1 MARTGF
7 LRGEQPETG
16 IPKVGT
22 KAMSDMSQRRR
33 STKGSASGNRQASA
47 TGAGSSQPT
56 NGSPGGNSWLDRVK
70 ASAEIA
76 GGEDV
81 GGPFYDSGAAHDEI
95 EAETDVNENSSQA
108 SLPWDTG
115 EAGDAEGHEDS
126 AVHEEPP
133 VVIVDADSISRE
145 PAASSFSDE
154 SAAGFQETVGQSW
167 SMGRGDPFEARHPGS
182 DSIPEQ
188 TPGPAIESTVGLS
201 IGRLRAAA
209 LEMARRD
216 AEAGLPTLDSE
227 GRFESE
233 QELRD
238 RCLSL
243 FRDWTAR
250 QRDRLNGRV
259 AEVEGRITETAGTIG
274 LNIDRFERVTTEL
287 FRLKKRQEVNR
298 SLVESTLDRQAA
310 AQGDA
315 ADADVKAEKGE
326 KEEGRAFKT
335 HWYALAITFL
345 GIVEFLANAPVF
357 GALLPRDPLTEQ
369 QIRYVA
375 ETSEGWAAG
384 FQRVVSQFVL
394 RPDAALLAAGVVT
407 FLCVLAHFF
416 GHSLRRLL
424 LHKSATQSGETVRN
438 RTASEY
444 VVPMVLSGIGLVLVL
459 GVLFEA
465 RVTLGEVAVDRFA
478 QDSSKIEELR
488 RNASWLRVD
497 GNLVAA
503 NEQANRADDLE
514 ALAKEQREYA
524 ASMSGLS
531 FPIFLLNTTL
541 VLVAISAAYFHMRD
555 TRRDRFN
562 ELPWER
568 QRRELVESGDAVQER
583 IGEGQGQ
590 LVRLIGELKTLLT
603 EKPLKEAPALVH
615 QLEATIVAY
624 RAENG
629 RLRGLDP
636 REIPAFAEPVK
647 LELALEEQTPQ
658 RLIGTAEGYEEDR
671 QELLRRFT
679 DIRNR
684 FTKEATTW

>member
-1 MARTGF
+1 
-7 LRGEQPETG
+7 
-16 IPKVGT
+16 
-22 KAMSDMSQRRR
+22 MSQRRR
-33 STKGSASGNRQASA
+33 TTKDGQKGRQGGSSPAGEGTTPSPVNGSAGGA
-47 TGAGSSQPT
+47 T
-56 NGSPGGNSWLDRVK
+56 WLDRVK
-70 ASAEIA
+70 ASAELA
-76 GGEDV
+76 GGES
-81 GGPFYDSGAAHDEI
+81 GAASPFYDSDTAAAESEI
-95 EAETDVNENSSQA
+95 EREVESDQA
-108 SLPWDTG
+108 SLPWGRAPG
-115 EAGDAEGHEDS
+115 ESGAEDLVPADDQILSAPHKGKAIHVMDAESLGTLAADASFGAGPAPEPVASDSPTPWGALHGGASGDAVPATS
-126 AVHEEPP
+126 
-133 VVIVDADSISRE
+133 
-145 PAASSFSDE
+145 AAS
-154 SAAGFQETVGQSW
+154 
-167 SMGRGDPFEARHPGS
+167 
-182 DSIPEQ
+182 PEQ
-188 TPGPAIESTVGLS
+188 NPGPAIEASVGLS
-201 IGRLRAAA
+201 IGRLRTAA

-216 AEAGLPTLDSE
+216 AEAGLPALDSE
-227 GRFESE
+227 GRSESE

-259 AEVEGRITETAGTIG
+259 AETEGRITETAGRIG

-298 SLVESTLDRQAA
+298 SLVESTLDRQALAEGDVEELA
-310 AQGDA
+310 ARRD
-315 ADADVKAEKGE
+315 EGE
-326 KEEGRAFKT
+326 TRAFKT
-335 HWYALAITFL
+335 RWYALAITFL
-345 GIVEFLANAPVF
+345 GVVEFLANAPVF

-369 QIRYVA
+369 QIRFVS

-384 FQRVVSQFVL
+384 FERVVSQFVL

-438 RTASEY
+438 RSAAEY
-444 VVPMVLSGIGLVLVL
+444 VVPMILSGIGLALVL

-568 QRRELVESGDAVQER
+568 QRRELVDAGDAVQER
-583 IGEGQGQ
+583 IGEDEGR
-590 LVRLIGELKTLLT
+590 LVRLIGELKSLLT

-636 REIPAFAEPVK
+636 REIPAFAEPVR
-647 LELALEEQTPQ
+647 LELALDEQAPQ

-671 QELLRRFT
+671 QELRRRFSE
-679 DIRNR
+679 IRSR

>member
-1 MARTGF
+1 MPG
-7 LRGEQPETG
+7 P
-16 IPKVGT
+16 VN
-22 KAMSDMSQRRR
+22 
-33 STKGSASGNRQASA
+33 GSAGGA
-47 TGAGSSQPT
+47 T
-56 NGSPGGNSWLDRVK
+56 WLDRVK
-70 ASAEIA
+70 ASAELA
-76 GGEDV
+76 EGES
-81 GGPFYDSGAAHDEI
+81 GTPSPFYDSDTAAAGSGI
-95 EAETDVNENSSQA
+95 EPDVETDQA
-108 SLPWDTG
+108 SLPWGRAPG
-115 EAGDAEGHEDS
+115 ESGAEDMEPADDPILSAPQKEKAIHVMDAESLGTVAADSSFRAGPAPEPVASDSPAPWGALHGGAAGDAVLATS
-126 AVHEEPP
+126 TA
-133 VVIVDADSISRE
+133 
-145 PAASSFSDE
+145 
-154 SAAGFQETVGQSW
+154 
-167 SMGRGDPFEARHPGS
+167 
-182 DSIPEQ
+182 IPEQ
-188 TPGPAIESTVGLS
+188 NPGPAIEASVGLS
-201 IGRLRAAA
+201 IGRLRTAA

-216 AEAGLPTLDSE
+216 AEAGLPALDSE
-227 GRFESE
+227 GRSESE

-259 AEVEGRITETAGTIG
+259 AETEGRITETAGRIG

-298 SLVESTLDRQAA
+298 SLVESTLDRQAIA
-310 AQGDA
+310 EGDA
-315 ADADVKAEKGE
+315 EELAARR
-326 KEEGRAFKT
+326 EEGETRAFKT
-335 HWYALAITFL
+335 RWYALAITFL
-345 GIVEFLANAPVF
+345 GVVEFLANAPVF

-369 QIRYVA
+369 QIRFVA

-424 LHKSATQSGETVRN
+424 LHKSAAQSGETVRN
-438 RTASEY
+438 RSSSEY
-444 VVPMVLSGIGLVLVL
+444 VVPMVLSGIGLALVL

-478 QDSSKIEELR
+478 QDSTKIEELR

-568 QRRELVESGDAVQER
+568 QRRELVDSGDAVQER
-583 IGEGQGQ
+583 IGEDEGR
-590 LVRLIGELKTLLT
+590 LVRLIGELKSLLT

-636 REIPAFAEPVK
+636 REIPAFAEPVR
-647 LELALEEQTPQ
+647 LELALDEQAPQ
-658 RLIGTAEGYEEDR
+658 RLIGTAEIYEEDR
-671 QELLRRFT
+671 QELRRRFSE
-679 DIRNR
+679 IRNR

>member
-1 MARTGF
+1 MA
-7 LRGEQPETG
+7 
-16 IPKVGT
+16 
-22 KAMSDMSQRRR
+22 
-33 STKGSASGNRQASA
+33 
-47 TGAGSSQPT
+47 AGSRPESGEGQVQPK
-56 NGSPGGNSWLDRVK
+56 NGSGGGNSWLDRVK

-76 GGEDV
+76 GGQPLADQ
-81 GGPFYDSGAAHDEI
+81 PFYDSGPVPDGE
-95 EAETDVNENSSQA
+95 ESRSVEWSEDGQP
-108 SLPWDTG
+108 SLPWGAQPAEDPPAHASESVPSPHVMDAASAG
-115 EAGDAEGHEDS
+115 PEATAPESTVDRRDVLGDAARVWGTSQLAKLE
-126 AVHEEPP
+126 AQQ
-133 VVIVDADSISRE
+133 DA
-145 PAASSFSDE
+145 A
-154 SAAGFQETVGQSW
+154 T
-167 SMGRGDPFEARHPGS
+167 
-182 DSIPEQ
+182 SIPEQ
-188 TPGPAIESTVGLS
+188 SPGPAIEASVGLS
-201 IGRLRAAA
+201 IGRLRSAA

-227 GRFESE
+227 GRAESE

-238 RCLSL
+238 RSLSL

-259 AEVEGRITETAGTIG
+259 AEVEGRITETAGAVG
-274 LNIDRFERVTTEL
+274 LNIDRFERITTEL

-310 AQGDA
+310 VQGE
-315 ADADVKAEKGE
+315 AEPLVETPDRGE
-326 KEEGRAFKT
+326 SRAFKT
-335 HWYALAITFL
+335 HWYALAISFL
-345 GIVEFLANAPVF
+345 GLVEFLANAPVF

-369 QIRYVA
+369 QIRFVA

-424 LHKSATQSGETVRN
+424 LHRSAAQSGETVRN
-438 RTASEY
+438 RSASEY
-444 VVPMVLSGIGLVLVL
+444 VVPMVLSGIGLALVL

-568 QRRELVESGDAVQER
+568 QRRELVSAGDAVQER

-590 LVRLIGELKTLLT
+590 LVRLIGELKSLLT

-636 REIPAFAEPVK
+636 REMPAFAEPVK
-647 LELALEEQTPQ
+647 LELTLEEQAPQ

-679 DIRNR
+679 EVRNR

>member
-1 MARTGF
+1 
-7 LRGEQPETG
+7 
-16 IPKVGT
+16 
-22 KAMSDMSQRRR
+22 MSQRRR
-33 STKGSASGNRQASA
+33 TTKHAQEKGRSGPRPTGEDTSTEPVNQ
-47 TGAGSSQPT
+47 
-56 NGSPGGNSWLDRVK
+56 PGGGATWLDRVK
-70 ASAEIA
+70 NSAELA
-76 GGEDV
+76 GGEN
-81 GGPFYDSGAAHDEI
+81 GAPSPFYDSEAAQPQSSI
-95 EAETDVNENSSQA
+95 ESEPEADQA
-108 SLPWDTG
+108 SLPWGRPTGAEEASTAHAVDDSETSAPDTRKAVHVVDAESLG
-115 EAGDAEGHEDS
+115 QPATGPAFGTEPAPERPELDATVPTGPWGALHGSAMGDAVPATS
-126 AVHEEPP
+126 
-133 VVIVDADSISRE
+133 DA
-145 PAASSFSDE
+145 
-154 SAAGFQETVGQSW
+154 
-167 SMGRGDPFEARHPGS
+167 
-182 DSIPEQ
+182 IPEQ
-188 TPGPAIESTVGLS
+188 TPGPAIEASVGLS
-201 IGRLRAAA
+201 IGRLRTAA

-216 AEAGLPTLDSE
+216 AEAGLPALDSE
-227 GRFESE
+227 GRSESE

-250 QRDRLNGRV
+250 QRDRLNARV
-259 AEVEGRITETAGTIG
+259 AETEGQITETAGRIG
-274 LNIDRFERVTTEL
+274 LNIDRFERITTEL

-298 SLVESTLDRQAA
+298 SLVESTLDRQAV
-310 AQGDA
+310 
-315 ADADVKAEKGE
+315 ADGEAESIDVNSDEGE
-326 KEEGRAFKT
+326 TRAFKT

-424 LHKSATQSGETVRN
+424 LHKSAAQSGETVRN
-438 RTASEY
+438 RSASEY
-444 VVPMVLSGIGLVLVL
+444 VVPMVLSGLGLALVL

-531 FPIFLLNTTL
+531 FPILLLNTTL

-568 QRRELVESGDAVQER
+568 QRRELVDGGDTVQER
-583 IGEGQGQ
+583 IGADEGR
-590 LVRLIGELKTLLT
+590 LVRLIGELKSLLT

-636 REIPAFAEPVK
+636 REIPAFAEPVR
-647 LELALEEQTPQ
+647 LELALNEQAPQ
-658 RLIGTAEGYEEDR
+658 QLIGTAEGYEEDR
-671 QELLRRFT
+671 QELRRRFT
-679 DIRNR
+679 EVRNR

>member
-1 MARTGF
+1 
-7 LRGEQPETG
+7 
-16 IPKVGT
+16 
-22 KAMSDMSQRRR
+22 MSERRR
-33 STKGSASGNRQASA
+33 STRSGEQRGRTASAGSRPESGEGPVQPKNGSA
-47 TGAGSSQPT
+47 
-56 NGSPGGNSWLDRVK
+56 GGNSWLDRVK

-76 GGEDV
+76 GGQPLSDE
-81 GGPFYDSGAAHDEI
+81 PFYDSGSVADSEGI
-95 EAETDVNENSSQA
+95 RSVEQREDGQPM
-108 SLPWDTG
+108 LPWG
-115 EAGDAEGHEDS
+115 PQPAED
-126 AVHEEPP
+126 PP
-133 VVIVDADSISRE
+133 VFPSEAAPSIHVMDASSAGPE
-145 PAASSFSDE
+145 PAARE
-154 SAAGFQETVGQSW
+154 SEVDRRDAFDDTSRVWGASQLAKLEAQQDAG
-167 SMGRGDPFEARHPGS
+167 A
-182 DSIPEQ
+182 SIPEQ
-188 TPGPAIESTVGLS
+188 SLGPSIEASVGLS

-227 GRFESE
+227 GGSESE
-233 QELRD
+233 RELRD
-238 RCLSL
+238 RCMSL

-250 QRDRLNGRV
+250 QRDRLNSRV
-259 AEVEGRITETAGTIG
+259 AEVEGRITETAGAVG
-274 LNIDRFERVTTEL
+274 LNIDRFERITTEL

-298 SLVESTLDRQAA
+298 SLVESTLDRKEPAKRESEPVVETP
-310 AQGDA
+310 DR
-315 ADADVKAEKGE
+315 GE
-326 KEEGRAFKT
+326 SRAFKT
-335 HWYALAITFL
+335 HWYALAISFL
-345 GIVEFLANAPVF
+345 GVVEFLANAPVF

-369 QIRYVA
+369 QIRFVA

-424 LHKSATQSGETVRN
+424 LHRSAAQSGETVRN
-438 RTASEY
+438 RSASEY
-444 VVPMVLSGIGLVLVL
+444 VVPMILSGIGLALVL

-568 QRRELVESGDAVQER
+568 QRRELVNAGDAVQER

-590 LVRLIGELKTLLT
+590 LVRLIGELKSLLT

-636 REIPAFAEPVK
+636 REMPAFAEPVK
-647 LELALEEQTPQ
+647 LELTLEEQVPQ

-679 DIRNR
+679 EVRNR

>member
-1 MARTGF
+1 
-7 LRGEQPETG
+7 
-16 IPKVGT
+16 
-22 KAMSDMSQRRR
+22 MSQRRR
-33 STKGSASGNRQASA
+33 TTKDGQKGRQGGSSPAGEGTTPSPVNGSAGGA
-47 TGAGSSQPT
+47 T
-56 NGSPGGNSWLDRVK
+56 WLDRVK
-70 ASAEIA
+70 ASAELA
-76 GGEDV
+76 GGES
-81 GGPFYDSGAAHDEI
+81 GAASPFYDSDTAAAGPEI
-95 EAETDVNENSSQA
+95 EPEVESDQA
-108 SLPWDTG
+108 SLPWGRAPG
-115 EAGDAEGHEDS
+115 ESGAENLEPADDQILSAPQKEEAIHVMDAESLGTVAADASFGAGPAPEPVASDSPTPWGALHGGAAGDA
-126 AVHEEPP
+126 V
-133 VVIVDADSISRE
+133 
-145 PAASSFSDE
+145 PAT
-154 SAAGFQETVGQSW
+154 SAA
-167 SMGRGDPFEARHPGS
+167 
-182 DSIPEQ
+182 IPEQ
-188 TPGPAIESTVGLS
+188 NPGPAIEASVGLS
-201 IGRLRAAA
+201 IGRLRTAA

-216 AEAGLPTLDSE
+216 AEAGLPALDSE
-227 GRFESE
+227 GRSESE

-259 AEVEGRITETAGTIG
+259 AETEGRITETAGRIG

-298 SLVESTLDRQAA
+298 SLVESTLDRQALAEGDVEELA
-310 AQGDA
+310 ARKD
-315 ADADVKAEKGE
+315 EGE
-326 KEEGRAFKT
+326 TRAFKT
-335 HWYALAITFL
+335 RWYALAISFL
-345 GIVEFLANAPVF
+345 GVVEFLANAPVF

-369 QIRYVA
+369 QIRFVA

-424 LHKSATQSGETVRN
+424 LHKSAAESGETVRN
-438 RTASEY
+438 RSSSEY
-444 VVPMVLSGIGLVLVL
+444 IVPMVLSGIGLALVL

-478 QDSSKIEELR
+478 QDSTKIEELR

-568 QRRELVESGDAVQER
+568 QRRELVDSGDAVQER
-583 IGEGQGQ
+583 IGEDEGR
-590 LVRLIGELKTLLT
+590 LVRLIGELKSLLT

-636 REIPAFAEPVK
+636 REIPAFAEPVR
-647 LELALEEQTPQ
+647 LELALDEQAPQ

-671 QELLRRFT
+671 QELRRRFSE
-679 DIRNR
+679 IRNR

>member
-1 MARTGF
+1 
-7 LRGEQPETG
+7 
-16 IPKVGT
+16 
-22 KAMSDMSQRRR
+22 
-33 STKGSASGNRQASA
+33 
-47 TGAGSSQPT
+47 
-56 NGSPGGNSWLDRVK
+56 
-70 ASAEIA
+70 
-76 GGEDV
+76 
-81 GGPFYDSGAAHDEI
+81 
-95 EAETDVNENSSQA
+95 
-108 SLPWDTG
+108 
-115 EAGDAEGHEDS
+115 
-126 AVHEEPP
+126 
-133 VVIVDADSISRE
+133 
-145 PAASSFSDE
+145 
-154 SAAGFQETVGQSW
+154 
-167 SMGRGDPFEARHPGS
+167 
-182 DSIPEQ
+182 
-188 TPGPAIESTVGLS
+188 
-201 IGRLRAAA
+201 
-209 LEMARRD
+209 
-216 AEAGLPTLDSE
+216 LPTLDSE